1 MTQQYLVGELSLLLA
16 QLETAAGGGSV
27 SRAVAQL
34 RREAECC
41 PPAALGPVL
50 ARTFELTD
58 CLCLDSLA
66 RGDELAFRAQAVT
79 GAQLR
84 DFGICACLL
93 DELA

>member
-16 QLETAAGGGSV
+16 QLETAAGSGSV
-27 SRAVAQL
+27 SRAVSQL
-34 RREAECC
+34 RREAETC

-66 RGDELAFRAQAVT
+66 RGDELAFRSQAVS
-79 GAQLR
+79 GEQLR
-84 DFGICACLL
+84 DFGVCAGLL
-93 DELA
+93 DG

>member
-16 QLETAAGGGSV
+16 QLETAAGSGSV

-34 RREAECC
+34 RREAEAC

-66 RGDELAFRAQAVT
+66 RGDALAFRSQAVA
-79 GAQLR
+79 GEQLR
-84 DFGICACLL
+84 DFGVCAGLL
-93 DELA
+93 NELG